1 MNYKYKYLKYLLKNK
16 LSGSGYVID
25 EPLTIENIEN
35 FIKEM
40 EIIKNVVS
48 SKFENYVLTGSSV
61 IIFLL
66 YELSKNH
73 SVRDYALNFLFNSGM
88 LLPHDIDFLYSDEQ
102 YNAATIGDY
111 NRKQNTIEKSLTFIH
126 ETNKSKS
133 FDITKSKFNKFI
145 MHDMPIIDLNELLS
159 YYRDEYIDSGAHK
172 LKIDALKFI
181 ISNIDKLHIDKEII
195 EKEDMNKRLLE
206 KDFTFESPP
215 EKDVT
220 SRSPK
225 RKSSFES
232 PPPKKLSFDDL

>member
-25 EPLTIENIEN
+25 EPCTIENTEN
-35 FIKEM
+35 FIKDL
-40 EIIKNVVS
+40 EIIKKVVS

-66 YELSKNH
+66 YELYNID
-73 SVRDYALNFLFNSGM
+73 SVKVDASNILFNSGM
-88 LLPHDIDFLYSDEQ
+88 LLPHDIDFLYSDVQ
-102 YNAATIGDY
+102 ITATTIGDY
-111 NRKQNTIEKSLTFIH
+111 IRKQNTIEKSLTFIH
-126 ETNKSKS
+126 KTDKSKS

-145 MHDMPIIDLNELLS
+145 MHNMPIIDLDELLS
-159 YYRDEYIDSGAHK
+159 YYRDDYIDSSAHK
-172 LKIDALKFI
+172 LKIDALNFI

-195 EKEDMNKRLLE
+195 KKEDMIKSVLE